1 MWEYGIR
8 PVERN
13 VAPNVSRT
21 LGDYHG
27 KIDVRLR
34 QGGMES
40 T

>member
-1 MWEYGIR
+1 MR

-13 VAPNVSRT
+13 VAQTSRT
-21 LGDYHG
+21 LGDHHG

>member
-1 MWEYGIR
+1 MWEYGMR

-13 VAPNVSRT
+13 VALYQSRT

-27 KIDVRLR
+27 KINVRLR